1 MRRTATTLLE
11 LTLVMTIVGI
21 CLALVAP
28 RFAALR
34 DKAAVRGATGE
45 IGATFSLAR
54 QTAIARRV
62 MVAIVL
68 DTASGSV
75 QVRTQG
81 QLIRRRAL
89 GAIYGIAIGSNRD
102 SAVYDARGLGY
113 GAFNL
118 TIVVRRRSAVE
129 TLTTSRLGRV
139 RW

>member
-1 MRRTATTLLE
+1 MRRPATTLLE
-11 LTLVMTIVGI
+11 LTLVMTIVGV

-28 RFAALR
+28 RFSAVR
-34 DKAAVRGATGE
+34 DTAAVRGASGE
-45 IGATFSLAR
+45 ISATFSLAR

-75 QVRTQG
+75 QVRAQG
-81 QLIRRRAL
+81 QLIRSRPL
-89 GAIYGIAIGSNRD
+89 GAIYGIAMGSNRD

-118 TIVVRRRSAVE
+118 TIVVRRRSAVD
-129 TLTTSRLGRV
+129 TLTASRLGRL

>member
-1 MRRTATTLLE
+1 MRRRATTLLE

-21 CLALVAP
+21 CLALAAP

-34 DKAAVRGATGE
+34 DTAAVRGASGE
-45 IGATFSLAR
+45 ISATFSLAR
-54 QTAIARRV
+54 QVAIARRV

-75 QVRTQG
+75 QIRAQG
-81 QLIRRRAL
+81 QLIRSRAL
-89 GAIYGIAIGSNRD
+89 GAIYGIGLGSNRD

-118 TIVVRRRSAVE
+118 TIVVRRRSAVD
-129 TLTTSRLGRV
+129 TLTASRLGRL

>member
-21 CLALVAP
+21 CLAIVAP
-28 RFAALR
+28 HFASLR
-34 DKAAVRGATGE
+34 DQAAVRGATGE
-45 IGATFSLAR
+45 ISATFSLAR
-54 QTAIARRV
+54 ETAIARRA

-68 DTASGSV
+68 DTASGSIE
-75 QVRTQG
+75 VRSRG

-89 GAIYGIAIGSNRD
+89 ADIYGIGMGSNRD
-102 SAVYDARGLGY
+102 SAVYDPRGLGY

-118 TIVVRRRSAVE
+118 TIVVRRRAAVD
-129 TLTTSRLGRV
+129 TLTASRLGRV

>member
-1 MRRTATTLLE
+1 MRRPATTLLE

-34 DKAAVRGATGE
+34 DKAAVRGAAGE
-45 IGATFSLAR
+45 ISATFSLAR
-54 QTAIARRV
+54 ETAIARRV

-75 QVRTQG
+75 QVRAQG
-81 QLIRRRAL
+81 QLLRQRAL
-89 GAIYGIAIGSNRD
+89 SAIYGIGLGSNRD

-118 TIVVRRRSAVE
+118 TIVVRRRSAVD
-129 TLTTSRLGRV
+129 TLTASRLGRL